1 MRLYIQ
7 SCRRIVAEGGF
18 NKVFRLV
25 MGNGASVTAR
35 ISYPNVGHSCKTTVS
50 EVAAMD
56 FCGDAENPVE
66 SEYILVNLKLQ
77 DKLKIVDEIVRSKVN
92 VYRSRLVLSHSSY
105 GSLYFADNS
114 FPGCEKAEA
123 TSDIPESK
131 KMEVDRRFFIGPVA
145 KKEFWDKERAVLDM
159 DQGPSE
165 FHVVKHCNGYL
176 KAIAQR
182 EITWIS
188 RYATPK
194 EQDLPENPEAQHS
207 SDAHI
212 ELYEKFLSVFDYL
225 FRMTTGRPGPL
236 LLQARYA
243 KFVQY
248 EGEMLLELLKYY
260 GSIKNEDERCRVRQC
275 VEKSVVLQ
283 AYKSNTERADPIL
296 HEKFHTP
303 HGRTR
308 SFSECLIR
316 LTRYWGEINNK
327 VSCPI
332 LFSDEDKQIH
342 YREGE
347 GWNDQ
352 EDFWDLLDGLVDP
365 PEMFVEAR
373 ERALQGMAGEG
384 RANFAKEM

>member
-7 SCRRIVAEGGF
+7 SCRRI
-18 NKVFRLV
+18 
-25 MGNGASVTAR
+25 
-35 ISYPNVGHSCKTTVS
+35 
-50 EVAAMD
+50 
-56 FCGDAENPVE
+56 
-66 SEYILVNLKLQ
+66 VNLKLQ
-77 DKLKIVDEIVRSKVN
+77 DKLKIVDEIVRLKVN
-92 VYRSRLVLSHSSY
+92 VYLSHSSY

-114 FPGCEKAEA
+114 FPGCEKA

-131 KMEVDRRFFIGPVA
+131 KMEVERRFFIGPVA

-212 ELYEKFLSVFDYL
+212 ELYEKFL
-225 FRMTTGRPGPL
+225 T
-236 LLQARYA
+236 RYA
-243 KFVQY
+243 KFAQY

-296 HEKFHTP
+296 HEKFHAP